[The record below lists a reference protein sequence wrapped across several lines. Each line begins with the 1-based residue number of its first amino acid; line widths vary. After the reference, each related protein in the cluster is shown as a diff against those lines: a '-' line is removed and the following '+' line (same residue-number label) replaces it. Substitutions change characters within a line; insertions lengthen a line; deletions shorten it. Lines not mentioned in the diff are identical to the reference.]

1 MKRNKSKNLIEAE
14 QYMEKLLKRVGYTG
28 KYKGISVNEIPSY
41 KIEIRHKTSDIVCSS
56 APKKEQSIYSGEE
69 LIGIAVSHK
78 SNLLPI
84 SNKEDAIAV
93 SNMRR

>member
-1 MKRNKSKNLIEAE
+1 MKKKKSKRLLEAE
-14 QYMEKLLKRVGYTG
+14 EAMNKLLKRVGYTG

-41 KIEIRHKTSDIVCSS
+41 KIETKYKTSDMICAS
-56 APKKEQSIYSGEE
+56 APKQAKPAYSGEE

-84 SNKEDAIAV
+84 SSKEDAIAV
-93 SNMRR
+93 SSMRR